1 MAKPVSAGVDLAS
14 FARPIVINLPERTD
28 RLADALTELS
38 RASGRPVE
46 VGADVEV
53 IRPARFTEA
62 GGFANAAYR
71 SNLDAHLQA
80 ARLGRELDR
89 EQVLVAE
96 DDLAFNPL
104 WATWGS
110 GLLAGLADR
119 HWQIANLGYLDEWGE
134 APTEPDQALP
144 GSLAAKRADSS
155 SGSLNP
161 PHAGIGWARFA
172 GRVNGSHA
180 YLLHRSVL
188 DAWIDHLTT
197 ILHGEPGD
205 DLRGPMSSDGAI
217 NTFFWI
223 NHELIRLLAT
233 PNLVGTRPT
242 RSDITPGRL
251 DRLPLIGD
259 AVEVARRLNR
269 RRQRASAINYR

>member
-1 MAKPVSAGVDLAS
+1 MGDDDHPMAQPIFAGVDLAS
-14 FARPIVINLPERTD
+14 FARPIVINLPERTG

-38 RASGRPVE
+38 GASGRPVE
-46 VGADVEV
+46 VGDDVEV
-53 IRPARFTEA
+53 IHPARFTEP
-62 GGFANAAYR
+62 GGFANPAYR
-71 SNLDAHLQA
+71 SNLDAHLRA
-80 ARLGRELDR
+80 ACLARALGR
-89 EQVLVAE
+89 EQVLVVE

-104 WATWGS
+104 WSTWGA
-110 GLLAGLADR
+110 GLLASLADQP
-119 HWQIANLGYLDEWGE
+119 WQIANLGYLDEWGE

-144 GSLAAKRADSS
+144 GSLAVNLD
-155 SGSLNP
+155 
-161 PHAGIGWARFA
+161 GIGLARFT
-172 GRVNGSHA
+172 GRINGSHA
-180 YLLHRSVL
+180 YLLHHSVL

-217 NTFFWI
+217 NTYFWI
-223 NHELIRLLAT
+223 HHEQVRLVAT

-251 DRLPLIGD
+251 DRLPLVGD

-269 RRQRASAINYR
+269 RRQRASVINYR